1 MSKRF
6 IKDYIKELKNKTKES
21 LTLLEGTEV
30 KDTETIRNIIVN
42 MNNMI
47 ACVREYEYMLETLS
61 SNDID
66 E

>member
-6 IKDYIKELKNKTKES
+6 IKDYIKELKNKIKES
-21 LTLLEGTEV
+21 LTLLEGTEA

>member
-42 MNNMI
+42 INNMI

-61 SNDID
+61 SNNID

>member
-42 MNNMI
+42 INNMI